1 MCESCV
7 GFDANALYLWAIMQ
21 PMPTGPYIRRQCST
35 GFIPVK
41 QKVNASYAAQEYLD
55 YITFTTGNNIQHRLN
70 GGEKQLGRKRIR
82 VDGWCP
88 KTQTVYQFQGC
99 YYHGHSCELNTAQV
113 NTRVQTSMPA
123 LAEHTKKISDYLEK
137 LGYNVIEIKECEW
150 REMKKTNNDVKLFL
164 NNRKKTKWTN
174 PTPISTDKIL
184 TDIKRG
190 RLFGVVECDI
200 QVPPALRDHFKEMT
214 PIFKNIDI
222 QRKDIGE
229 VMSEYAE
236 TNNIMNTARQGLIG
250 SYFGKNIMLITP
262 LLQWYVDHGLEVT
275 NIYAVTEWEPNACF
289 SAFGDNV
296 SDARRAGDT
305 NPDLAII
312 ADTMKL
318 LGNSAYGK
326 TVTNKEKHL
335 DVKYVDSDQ
344 AKELINDKRFK
355 AVNEIN
361 ENLYEVE
368 MMKQRIHMDLPLQ
381 IGFFVYQ
388 YAKLKMLAFYYDFL
402 DYYIDRQNFEYC
414 EMDTDSAYIAL
425 GGKTLAAVI
434 KPERRSEF
442 YQRRHEWLP
451 NESCEAH
458 RSEYITTST
467 QGGEWVAP
475 TCCQK
480 VNAYEKR
487 TPGLFKIEWKGTGI
501 ISLCSKTYYC
511 FGKKDKCSTKGLSQT
526 QNQLNKEIFLDVLT
540 TRQSKGGKN
549 VGFRVNG
556 GDIYTYVQ
564 QRAALSYFYP
574 KRQVLSDGVST
585 IPLEI

>member
-1 MCESCV
+1 M
-7 GFDANALYLWAIMQ
+7 
-21 PMPTGPYIRRQCST
+21 
-35 GFIPVK
+35 
-41 QKVNASYAAQEYLD
+41 
-55 YITFTTGNNIQHRLN
+55 
-70 GGEKQLGRKRIR
+70 
-82 VDGWCP
+82 
-88 KTQTVYQFQGC
+88 
-99 YYHGHSCELNTAQV
+99 
-113 NTRVQTSMPA
+113 
-123 LAEHTKKISDYLEK
+123 
-137 LGYNVIEIKECEW
+137 
-150 REMKKTNNDVKLFL
+150 
-164 NNRKKTKWTN
+164 
-174 PTPISTDKIL
+174 
-184 TDIKRG
+184 
-190 RLFGVVECDI
+190 
-200 QVPPALRDHFKEMT
+200 
-214 PIFKNIDI
+214 
-222 QRKDIGE
+222 
-229 VMSEYAE
+229 
-236 TNNIMNTARQGLIG
+236 
-250 SYFGKNIMLITP
+250 
-262 LLQWYVDHGLEVT
+262 
-275 NIYAVTEWEPNACF
+275 
-289 SAFGDNV
+289 
-296 SDARRAGDT
+296 
-305 NPDLAII
+305 AII

-335 DVKYVDSDQ
+335 CVKYVDSEQ
-344 AKELINDKRFK
+344 AQELINDKRFK

-368 MMKQRIHMDLPLQ
+368 MMKQLIRMDLPLQ

-425 GGKTLAAVI
+425 GGETLAAVI

-458 RSEYITTST
+458 RSEYITTSI

-487 TPGLFKIEWKGTGI
+487 TPGLFKIEWEGTGI